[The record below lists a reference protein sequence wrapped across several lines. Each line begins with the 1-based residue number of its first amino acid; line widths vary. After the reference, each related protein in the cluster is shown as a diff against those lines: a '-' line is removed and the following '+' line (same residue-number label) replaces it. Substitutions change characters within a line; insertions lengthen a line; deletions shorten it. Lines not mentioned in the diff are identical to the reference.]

1 MKPLSTDTIITG
13 DSQTYELKINLQHG
27 IEATLGQLQITVP
40 IEMSI
45 DEDNSATTCIAYE
58 ESTVKLL
65 TCVINSTSM
74 VFITHE

>member
-40 IEMSI
+40 I
-45 DEDNSATTCIAYE
+45 
-58 ESTVKLL
+58 
-65 TCVINSTSM
+65 
-74 VFITHE
+74 